1 MDLWKDSDPNKRL
14 KSKRQPKPRAKQLL
28 KPCYPGAVPIYSVN
42 LSPAA
47 LQVAPAGKNPHF
59 RPGLVHPGV
68 QAVQPAMQFI
78 PQYHPYGM
86 PISAFPWQPM
96 YHVNQYVPH
105 LTPYSLQPLLDYQ
118 NPVIPFQ
125 LQQQHS
131 TTRLEKRGWNA
142 QAYDSFLSDKFE
154 EVYDTVSSVESE
166 DTSDFESDEGIVQ
179 VRRKKYRKRMK
190 PRKASKN
197 YANLMMRDASDLIVD
212 ELMFKTLL
220 KMLVEDSEASP
231 PLKQRNEQEDLV
243 EEKRPVR
250 QEEDREKVVSE
261 EQEVNMVQLL
271 KEVSDLLVDGRYI
284 IHYVLFSLMILYA
297 LHISI
302 NIAEMILKDLIKRLL
317 PT

>member
-14 KSKRQPKPRAKQLL
+14 KSKRQPKPGAKQLL

-47 LQVAPAGKNPHF
+47 LQVAPGGKHPHF
-59 RPGLVHPGV
+59 RPGLVHQGV
-68 QAVQPAMQFI
+68 QGVQPAMQFI
-78 PQYHPYGM
+78 PINSQYHPYGM

-118 NPVIPFQ
+118 NSVIPFQ

-131 TTRLEKRGWNA
+131 TTRVEKRGWNA
-142 QAYDSFLSDKFE
+142 QAYDSFLSDKFK
-154 EVYDTVSSVESE
+154 EVYDTASSVESE
-166 DTSDFESDEGIVQ
+166 DTSDYESDEEIAQ

-190 PRKASKN
+190 PRKAFKD
-197 YANLMMRDASDLIVD
+197 YANLMIRDASDLIVD

-231 PLKQRNEQEDLV
+231 PLKQKNEQEDLL
-243 EEKRPVR
+243 EEERPVS
-250 QEEDREKVVSE
+250 QEKDREKVVSE
-261 EQEVNMVQLL
+261 EQEKVNIAQLL
-271 KEVSDLLVDGRYI
+271 KEVSDFLVDGRYI
-284 IHYVLFSLMILYA
+284 IHCFIQLDDI
-297 LHISI
+297 ISSSYFY
-302 NIAEMILKDLIKRLL
+302 
-317 PT
+317 